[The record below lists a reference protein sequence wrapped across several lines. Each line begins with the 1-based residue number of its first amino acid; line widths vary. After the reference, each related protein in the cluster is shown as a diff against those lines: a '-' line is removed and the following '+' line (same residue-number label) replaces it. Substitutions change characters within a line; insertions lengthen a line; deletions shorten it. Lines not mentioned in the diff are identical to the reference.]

1 MSTLLNE
8 PSWYRAANRA
18 RHLGMAL
25 LTLSLMTALR
35 VNAAPPPPAQNP
47 ADSTIG
53 LTPAQQARKDI
64 REGRHRGTS
73 RGLAMGYVQCNVVI
87 LPQSLAYEFL
97 LFCQRNQKSCPV
109 IEVLDTGSWEPKRSA
124 PGADLRTD
132 VPRYAVY
139 RHGKK
144 VSEETDIKRLWQDD
158 FVAFLIGSGITFDEA
173 LERAGVPTDKYRWVL
188 RSRLPT
194 VPAGR
199 FHGDMVVTMRWLT
212 PEQAIIAT
220 QVTSRFPFNHGAP
233 LHIGDP
239 AKIGA
244 DFKNPMFGG
253 PVPEMPSGLV
263 PVFWGCGVTPQ
274 SAAEAAKIDL
284 MITHAAGHSF
294 VTDLKADQIC
304 TP

>member
-1 MSTLLNE
+1 MLAVS
-8 PSWYRAANRA
+8 
-18 RHLGMAL
+18 LGAG
-25 LTLSLMTALR
+25 SPG
-35 VNAAPPPPAQNP
+35 VESKAQQ
-47 ADSTIG
+47 
-53 LTPAQQARKDI
+53 TPAQQARKDI

-87 LPQSLAYEFL
+87 IPESLAYEFL
-97 LFCQRNQKSCPV
+97 LYCQRNQRSCPV

-144 VSEETDIKRLWQDD
+144 VSEETEIKSLWQDNL
-158 FVAFLIGSGITFDEA
+158 VAFLIGSGITFDES
-173 LERAGVPTDKYRWVL
+173 LERAGVPTGKYRWVL
-188 RSRLPT
+188 RSRIAT

-199 FHGDMVVTMRWLT
+199 FHGNMVVTMRWLT
-212 PEQAIIAT
+212 PEQAIVAT

-233 LHIGDP
+233 IHIGDP

-244 DFKNPMFGG
+244 DLANPMFGG
-253 PVPEMPSGLV
+253 PVPEMPKGLV
-263 PVFWGCGVTPQ
+263 PVFWACGVTPQ
-274 SAAEAAKIDL
+274 AAAEAANIDL

-294 VTDLKADQIC
+294 VTDIKADEFCI
-304 TP
+304 P